1 MVHVFQACTI
11 SGEGNRQKEI
21 PWRENSQGEILPKE
35 ILPKEIL
42 PKENLPK
49 ENLRRKFYGGKF
61 LEGNYP
67 RPFPVG
73 KFVTQLVLKTVS
85 VKSSG
90 SWISVFAASSSIT
103 SIFHFKTFRSAF
115 A

>member
-1 MVHVFQACTI
+1 MTPLFVYHERGEDDTQIELYIIYGTRF
-11 SGEGNRQKEI
+11 SGVYHKWGGKSPEGN
-21 PWRENSQGEILPKE
+21 SPKE
-35 ILPKEIL
+35 ILWREIL
-42 PKENLPK
+42 
-49 ENLRRKFYGGKF
+49 RGKF

-85 VKSSG
+85 VKPSG

-103 SIFHFKTFRSAF
+103 SIFNFKILRRSF